1 MRIFKYELFTIDMK
15 ANVLTL
21 ALVLMTLTASAQ
33 QKAKTFSITPKVGIT
48 ASSFSGEMPVSVSY
62 VIIPDGQHNIPDGV
76 LFPVDESM
84 FTRMGSIY
92 LGDIKNKVGFT
103 IGAEGQYQFTSVV
116 GLSFGA
122 FYTQEG
128 AAYNTKGFYSDSN
141 DVKVNIN
148 DDLKINLN
156 CITLPVLANVYVWK
170 GLALKAGLQPEFA
183 VGKKTKG
190 DVTIEFQGQT
200 SHLGSSDANIK
211 SFSLSLPMG
220 ISYEYK
226 HVVADLRYSIGLTN
240 LQKNRDSGVD
250 GGHNRVL
257 TFTLGYKFP

>member
-1 MRIFKYELFTIDMK
+1 MK

-21 ALVLMTLTASAQ
+21 ALVMIAFTANAQ

-48 ASSFSGEMPVSVSY
+48 ASSFSGNMPASISY
-62 VIIPDGQHNIPDGV
+62 AIIPDDNYITEGMLQ
-76 LFPVDESM
+76 PVDQSKYPRIGVM
-84 FTRMGSIY
+84 SF
-92 LGDIKNKVGFT
+92 GDIKNKVGFT

-128 AAYNTKGFYSDSN
+128 AAYNTKGYSSDFN
-141 DVKVNIN
+141 DVKVDIK

-183 VGKKTKG
+183 IGKKIKG
-190 DVTIEFQGQT
+190 DVTVEYEGQT
-200 SHLGSSDANIK
+200 FHGVSADADIK
-211 SFSLSLPMG
+211 SISLSLPIG

-226 HVVADLRYSIGLTN
+226 YFVADIRYSMGLTD
-240 LQKNRDSGVD
+240 LHKSRDSGTE
-250 GGHNRVL
+250 GHSSGHNRVL
-257 TFTLGYKFP
+257 SFTLGYKFP

>member
-1 MRIFKYELFTIDMK
+1 MK

-48 ASSFSGEMPVSVSY
+48 SSSFSGEMPVSISY
-62 VIIPDGQHNIPDGV
+62 IIIPDGQYNIPDGV

-84 FTRMGSIY
+84 FTRAGAIN

-128 AAYNTKGFYSDSN
+128 AAYNTKGYYSDFN
-141 DVKVNIN
+141 DVKVDIK
-148 DDLKINLN
+148 DDLKVHLN

-183 VGKKTKG
+183 VGKKIKG
-190 DVTIEFQGQT
+190 DVTIEFEGQT
-200 SHLGSSDANIK
+200 YPVGSSDANIK

-226 HVVADLRYSIGLTN
+226 HVVADLRYSIGLTD
-240 LQKNRDSGVD
+240 LHKSRDLGIEEGSSA
-250 GGHNRVL
+250 HNRVL
-257 TFTLGYKFP
+257 TFTLGYQFP